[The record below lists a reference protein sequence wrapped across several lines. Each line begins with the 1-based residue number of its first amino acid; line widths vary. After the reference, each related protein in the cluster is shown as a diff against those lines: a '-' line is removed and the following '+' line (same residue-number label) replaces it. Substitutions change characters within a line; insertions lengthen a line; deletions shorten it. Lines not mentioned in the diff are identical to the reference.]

1 MMKKLFVLFYFLL
14 FFTQSYSQ
22 GLQELL
28 DSSNEHW
35 DNENYAE
42 AFTDLSKAVEL
53 AEVEYKAASENAAF
67 SYAFLLNQMG
77 VRLFAAENFETAA
90 TYYSAAI
97 PIYKSLQ
104 GEQGSDYLV
113 SIENLALCYNSY
125 GKTEDALQLYTYLLE
140 NETYQKSAGNNIY
153 ETYNT
158 AAICAYQID
167 QYELSKEYYLKS
179 LAYISEEAAD
189 YWVIVENLITLEK
202 TWAKYEYA
210 FKYLEL
216 LLTKFPDK
224 EKEYSN
230 IKAYYH
236 RDLGL
241 VEFNKGNFPRAIAHL
256 KNTVEFLIP
265 EDSIDEVSAIY
276 ALQDLTAAYSNARL
290 YKEGFPYMVEN
301 EKKVKAHYGEQSDD
315 YLIAL
320 SYVSLAAAELGNY
333 KAASRYYKVAYRTIN
348 KLEGDSKG
356 EMQSTFDLN
365 YSDYMLK
372 LGKYADAKTHAQRA
386 FTFYRTNEK
395 KYFDDLL
402 FSMNFLG
409 ILFLSEGEYDKAEAI
424 LKQTL
429 KLQLDNNGLENEMG
443 TKIAS
448 NLTSLY
454 IQTGRYS
461 RAYQFLD
468 FVLANDLQINGSN
481 SLEYS
486 FSLQVAGVLYV
497 SSGQYDKAIETLKKS
512 YEIRKPLVGEKNRE
526 LLRLK
531 QSLGTAYFKAGKL
544 TMAEQ
549 VLTEVLTDQKASL
562 GIQNLDCALSQN
574 DLAMV
579 YYAKNDYRQ
588 AVKLFEQSYDIK
600 KKVLGRYNQFTVTSL
615 FNMACVNVQ
624 MGQVEKAFEYFKLS
638 TDDYLYILDNYFPF
652 LSEKERLEYY
662 HTIKGQLSAYFSFL
676 SRQLVDHPEYASLL
690 YNTHIRTKAILLSES
705 VKLRNF
711 LNNHQDEKVKQIYVQ
726 WNAIN
731 GEIAKLDQTKN
742 EGDKKVYLDSLKIVG
757 EEYERVLNSLTQKSI
772 KPKNITWI
780 DVSARLNDGEVAV
793 EIIRIKEF
801 DFEKN
806 EHSNERI
813 SYLALIIDNETKGA
827 PSFIRLD
834 EGFLLDSKYFNV
846 YKNNIK
852 YKLEDKVSY
861 EKFWKHIAEKLSG
874 YKKIYFSSDG
884 VYHLIN
890 LNTLYN
896 TTTSKYVIEE
906 SNIEIV
912 GNTAEILNKKST
924 YLKPENATLFGF
936 PNFNAKPD
944 KDSHDTLRTSIYRD
958 IFTAGVSDLPGTK
971 VEVSNINKLM
981 NSAGVSTSSFLSDD
995 AHESNLKEITAV
1007 DILHIATHGFFEESS
1022 ADVVNDDPLTHSGLL
1037 LANIKE
1043 STDIQ
1048 EENGIITAKE
1058 VAQLDLAGNKLVVL
1072 SACETGK
1079 GKVVDGEGV
1088 YGLQR
1093 AFQVAGADNVIIS
1106 LWKVDDE
1113 ATQKLMTYFYEFY
1126 LQSNNARDAL
1136 RHAQTTLQVD
1146 YSHPNYWGAFYVIG
1160 N

>member
-1 MMKKLFVLFYFLL
+1 MMKKLFVLISLLL
-14 FFTQSYSQ
+14 FFNQSYCQ
-22 GLQELL
+22 TLQELL
-28 DSSNEHW
+28 DSSNQHW
-35 DNENYAE
+35 ENENYTE

-53 AEVEYKAASENAAF
+53 AEVQYKAKTENAAY

-77 VRLFAAENFETAA
+77 VRLFAAENYETAA
-90 TYYSAAI
+90 TYYDAAI

-125 GKTEDALQLYTYLLE
+125 GKMEEALMLYTYLLK
-140 NETYQKSAGNNIY
+140 NETYQKTAGNNIY
-153 ETYNT
+153 QTYNT

-179 LAYISEEAAD
+179 LTYINEESED
-189 YWVIVENLITLEK
+189 YWVIIENLITLEK
-202 TWAKYEYA
+202 TWANYENA
-210 FKYLEL
+210 FKYLDL
-216 LLTKFPDK
+216 LRAKFPDK

-241 VEFNKGNFPRAIAHL
+241 TEFNNGNFSGAISHL
-256 KNTVEFLIP
+256 KKTVEFLIP
-265 EDSIDEVSAIY
+265 EDSIDQISAIY
-276 ALQDLTAAYSNARL
+276 ALQDLAAAYSNARL
-290 YKEGFPYMVEN
+290 YKDGFSYMIEN

-333 KAASRYYKVAYRTIN
+333 KAANRYYKIVYRTID
-348 KLEGDSKG
+348 KLNGNNKG
-356 EMQSTFDLN
+356 EWQSTFDLN
-365 YSDYMLK
+365 YADYLLK
-372 LGKYADAKTHAQRA
+372 LGKYVDAKTYAQRA
-386 FTFYRTNEK
+386 FSFYKTNETE
-395 KYFDDLL
+395 YLDDLI

-409 ILFLSEGEYDKAEAI
+409 TLFLSEGSYDKGEAT

-461 RAYQFLD
+461 RAYRFLD
-468 FVLANDLQINGSN
+468 FVLANDLKINGSK

-497 SSGQYDKAIETLKKS
+497 SSGQYDKAIEALNKS

-531 QSLGTAYFKAGKL
+531 QILGTAYFKASKL
-544 TMAEQ
+544 SLSEQ
-549 VLTEVLTDQKASL
+549 VLTEVLSDQKASL
-562 GIQNLDCALSQN
+562 GTQNLDYALSQN

-579 YYAKNDYRQ
+579 YYAKKDYRQ
-588 AVKLFEQSYDIK
+588 AVRLFEQSYDVKRKI
-600 KKVLGRYNQFTVTSL
+600 LGRYNQFTATSL
-615 FNMACVNVQ
+615 FNMACANVQ

-638 TDDYLYILDNYFPF
+638 TDYYLYILDNYFPF

-676 SRQLVDHPEYASLL
+676 SGQLVDHPEYASLL

-711 LNNHQDEKVKQIYVQ
+711 LNNHEDEKVKQIYVQ

-742 EGDKKVYLDSLKIVG
+742 EGDKRAYLDSLKIVG

-772 KPKNITWI
+772 KPKNITWN
-780 DVSARLNDGEVAV
+780 DVAARLNEGEVAV

-813 SYLALIIDNETKGA
+813 SYLALVIDNETKGA

-861 EKFWKHIAEKLSG
+861 EKFWKPMAEKLSG

-906 SNIEIV
+906 SNIEII
-912 GNTAEILNKKST
+912 GNTAEILNKQST
-924 YLKPENATLFGF
+924 YLKPKNATLFGF

-958 IFTAGVSDLPGTK
+958 IFTTGVSDLPGTK
-971 VEVSNINKLM
+971 VELGNIDKLM
-981 NSAGVSTSSFLSDD
+981 KSAGVSTSSFLSDD
-995 AHESNLKEITAV
+995 AHESNLKEINSV

-1022 ADVVNDDPLTHSGLL
+1022 EDVVNDDPLIHSGLL

-1043 STDIQ
+1043 STGVD

-1058 VAQLDLAGNKLVVL
+1058 VAQLNLADNKLVVL

-1106 LWKVDDE
+1106 LWKVDDA

-1136 RHAQTTLQVD
+1136 KQAQTTLQTD
-1146 YSHPNYWGAFYVIG
+1146 YPHPNYWGAFYVIG